1 MPGTTSRQFQQL
13 FWEEKYYNRFFDI
26 TDVHEDQILLLLGAH
41 THFAN
46 LLQPKTNTRQASVF
60 NVFAPSVS
68 PLFGNC
74 PSYGFME
81 VTLQNNHYHIE
92 ELSFEFFEQDAE
104 FLFPKTISPYT
115 TFLN

>member
-1 MPGTTSRQFQQL
+1 MPGTTSKKFQQL

-26 TDVHEDQILLLLGAH
+26 TDVYEDQILLLLGAN

-46 LLQPKTNTRQASVF
+46 LLQPKTNQRQASVF

-74 PSYGFME
+74 PSYGFM
-81 VTLQNNHYHIE
+81 
-92 ELSFEFFEQDAE
+92 
-104 FLFPKTISPYT
+104 
-115 TFLN
+115 